1 MKDGFNENE
10 TLTIN
15 DMLLSQ
21 NYAFKA
27 GFNQDRNFVVQNLT
41 DNNSIIWSTETAISN
56 NKNDYDKTKFYAKLK
71 LDWFLIDNNDHLF
84 AVRIDSNSKFKRL
97 IIQNN
102 GILSIINED
111 RQILWS
117 ILDDLLESGNFYSA
131 NQKYTHAI
139 DYFNKVISLNA
150 SHTIALNNM
159 ANCYIYL
166 KKYKQAYEIY
176 STQIKDSNPI
186 YTYNKAL
193 ALYLNKEYERAIQY
207 FEQSSQASSDDL
219 KVESL
224 NMIGKCKLKL
234 GEYMEAFESFKASNK
249 NPTWRS
255 FNSIGIAKNNLNN
268 NSNLIEFEKATKESP
283 YNPIVWNN
291 KGISYF
297 KQKDSDKALY
307 CFNKS
312 IQIDPFYT
320 SSYWNKALLFKI
332 ENDTLFKLNNQ
343 ILSAS
348 YIEDIDSIDKP
359 IDLFHLNYENLF
371 YNHGLYLKSL
381 NRHLE
386 AINSFNKALI
396 WNPIFPEALLNKCS
410 TLKYLNRSSE
420 ANECE
425 SIVKSLGII
434 GTELNSELNVSTQQ
448 TTDFNPLYAFD
459 FFNDGNKYDCRVE
472 SIIFYDI
479 AVRCNPNYVSA
490 HLKKAICLIKL
501 KRFRNA
507 IKVLDRVLEINDQIA
522 LAWKLKGDALVKIN
536 NITFA
541 LSMFEMA
548 IQIYS
553 NYTDAINSLNSIKR
567 STNTTSNTP
576 PTTTPTITTTISTN
590 TSPTTATP
598 ITSINLSITSLIDN
612 SSKNS
617 PISSQQDY
625 FTYSIIFLALTI
637 SIVFSIIISLI
648 KIRKKKKYS
657 LNRSPSNEN
666 MLHMENIYT
675 QSSLNVIS
683 LNNLII
689 GEKIGMGKF
698 GEVFRGKL
706 FLNNQKET
714 IQIAI
719 KKLRQQVSDSDRSEL
734 YEEAKFLS
742 TFSYYYFVK
751 CLGVSYLNN
760 DVTAS
765 KIEFIILEYMN
776 EGDLLNYLKMKRN
789 KIGLSFI
796 GAIEIT
802 CDILKACSFM
812 EANNLIHRDLAARNC
827 LLTQLNSENRII
839 CKLADFGLAK
849 ELTTA
854 NDNYKIYKN
863 KDLPIRWMAPESI
876 IDGDYTK
883 ESDVWSFGILL
894 LEIMSLGALPYEGM
908 SNYQVNEHV
917 KKGGIQNIPNEL
929 PKEM

>member
-41 DNNSIIWSTETAISN
+41 DNNSIIWSTETAKSYSN
-56 NKNDYDKTKFYAKLK
+56 NNDDKTKFYAKIK
-71 LDWFLIDNNDHLF
+71 SDWFLIDNNDHLF
-84 AVRIDSNSKFKRL
+84 AVKIDSNSKMKRKL
-97 IIQNN
+97 IIQNS

-111 RQILWS
+111 KKILWS
-117 ILDDLLESGNFYSA
+117 ILDDLLASGNFYSA

-139 DYFNKVISLNA
+139 DYFIKLIRLNT
-150 SHTIALNNM
+150 SHTMALNNM

-176 STQIKDSNPI
+176 SSQIKDSNPI

-219 KVESL
+219 KLESL

-255 FNSIGIAKNNLNN
+255 FNSLGIAKNNLNN

-291 KGISYF
+291 KGISYL

-312 IQIDPFYT
+312 IQLDPFYT
-320 SSYWNKALLFKI
+320 SSYWNKALLLKI

-343 ILSAS
+343 ILTAG

-396 WNPIFPEALLNKCS
+396 WNPIFSEALLNKCS

-425 SIVKSLGII
+425 SIVKSLSII
-434 GTELNSELNVSTQQ
+434 GTELNSDELNVSIQQ
-448 TTDFNPLYAFD
+448 TTDFNPLYAVD

-507 IKVLDRVLEINDQIA
+507 IRALDRVLEINDRIA
-522 LAWKLKGDALVKIN
+522 LAWKLKGDALVRIN
-536 NITFA
+536 NITLA

-567 STNTTSNTP
+567 STITKSNIHS
-576 PTTTPTITTTISTN
+576 TTTIPTITTTIST
-590 TSPTTATP
+590 TTAT
-598 ITSINLSITSLIDN
+598 ISLNLFTTF
-612 SSKNS
+612 S
-617 PISSQQDY
+617 PVSDQKQDY
-625 FTYSIIFLALTI
+625 LAYSIIFLALVT
-637 SIVFSIIISLI
+637 SILFSVMISLI
-648 KIRKKKKYS
+648 KKRKKKKYS
-657 LNRSPSNEN
+657 LNRSASNEN

-689 GEKIGMGKF
+689 GDKIGMGKF
-698 GEVFRGKL
+698 GEVFKGQL
-706 FLNNQKET
+706 FLNNQQKET
-714 IQIAI
+714 IQVAI

-760 DVTAS
+760 DMAAS

-776 EGDLLNYLKMKRN
+776 EGDLLNYLKKKRN

-796 GAIEIT
+796 KAIEII

-827 LLTQLNSENRII
+827 LLTQSNSDNRII
-839 CKLADFGLAK
+839 AKLADFGLAK

>member
-41 DNNSIIWSTETAISN
+41 DNNSIIWSTETAISYN
-56 NKNDYDKTKFYAKLK
+56 NNNDDKTKFYAKIK
-71 LDWFLIDNNDHLF
+71 SDWFLIDNNDHLF
-84 AVRIDSNSKFKRL
+84 AVKIDSNSKMKRKL
-97 IIQNN
+97 IIQNS

-111 RQILWS
+111 KKILWS
-117 ILDDLLESGNFYSA
+117 ILDDLLASGNFYSA

-139 DYFNKVISLNA
+139 DYFIKLIRLNT
-150 SHTIALNNM
+150 SHTMALNNM

-176 STQIKDSNPI
+176 SSQIKDSNPI

-255 FNSIGIAKNNLNN
+255 FNSLGIAKNNLNN

-291 KGISYF
+291 KGISYL

-312 IQIDPFYT
+312 IQLDPFYT
-320 SSYWNKALLFKI
+320 SSYWNKALLLKI

-343 ILSAS
+343 ILTAG

-396 WNPIFPEALLNKCS
+396 WNPIFSEALLNKCS

-425 SIVKSLGII
+425 SIVKSLSII
-434 GTELNSELNVSTQQ
+434 GTELNSDELNVSIQQ
-448 TTDFNPLYAFD
+448 TTDFNPLYAVD

-507 IKVLDRVLEINDQIA
+507 IRALDRVLEINDRIA
-522 LAWKLKGDALVKIN
+522 LAWKLKGDALVRIN
-536 NITFA
+536 NITLA

-567 STNTTSNTP
+567 STITKSNIHST
-576 PTTTPTITTTISTN
+576 TTTPTITTTIST
-590 TSPTTATP
+590 TTAT
-598 ITSINLSITSLIDN
+598 ISINLFTTF
-612 SSKNS
+612 S
-617 PISSQQDY
+617 PVSDQKQDY
-625 FTYSIIFLALTI
+625 LAYSIIFLALVT
-637 SIVFSIIISLI
+637 SILFSVMISLI
-648 KIRKKKKYS
+648 KKRKKKKYS
-657 LNRSPSNEN
+657 LNRSASNEN

-689 GEKIGMGKF
+689 GDKIGMGKF
-698 GEVFRGKL
+698 GEVFKGQL
-706 FLNNQKET
+706 FLNNQQKET
-714 IQIAI
+714 IQVAI

-760 DVTAS
+760 DMAAS

-776 EGDLLNYLKMKRN
+776 EGDLLNYLKKKRN

-796 GAIEIT
+796 KAIEII

-827 LLTQLNSENRII
+827 LLTQSNSDNRII
-839 CKLADFGLAK
+839 AKLADFGLAK

>member
-41 DNNSIIWSTETAISN
+41 DNNSIIWSTETAISYSN
-56 NKNDYDKTKFYAKLK
+56 NNDDKTKFYAKIK
-71 LDWFLIDNNDHLF
+71 SDWFLIDNNDHLF
-84 AVRIDSNSKFKRL
+84 AVKIDSNSKMKRKL
-97 IIQNN
+97 IIQNS

-111 RQILWS
+111 KKILWS
-117 ILDDLLESGNFYSA
+117 ILDDLLASGNFYSA

-139 DYFNKVISLNA
+139 DYFIKLIRLNT
-150 SHTIALNNM
+150 SHTMALNNM

-176 STQIKDSNPI
+176 SSQIKDSNPI

-207 FEQSSQASSDDL
+207 FEQSSQGSSDDL
-219 KVESL
+219 KLESL

-255 FNSIGIAKNNLNN
+255 FNSLGIAKNNLNN

-291 KGISYF
+291 KGISYL

-312 IQIDPFYT
+312 IQLDPFYT
-320 SSYWNKALLFKI
+320 SSYWNKALLLKI

-343 ILSAS
+343 ILTAG

-396 WNPIFPEALLNKCS
+396 WNPIFSEALLNKCS

-434 GTELNSELNVSTQQ
+434 GTELNSDELNVSIQQ
-448 TTDFNPLYAFD
+448 TTDFNPLYAVD

-507 IKVLDRVLEINDQIA
+507 IRALDRVLEINDQIA
-522 LAWKLKGDALVKIN
+522 LAWKLKGDALVRIN
-536 NITFA
+536 NITLA

-567 STNTTSNTP
+567 STITKSNIHS
-576 PTTTPTITTTISTN
+576 TTTIPTITTTIST
-590 TSPTTATP
+590 TTAT
-598 ITSINLSITSLIDN
+598 ISINLFTTF
-612 SSKNS
+612 S
-617 PISSQQDY
+617 PVSDQKQDY
-625 FTYSIIFLALTI
+625 LAYSIIFLALVT
-637 SIVFSIIISLI
+637 SILFSVMISLI
-648 KIRKKKKYS
+648 KKRKKKKYS
-657 LNRSPSNEN
+657 LNRSASNEN

-689 GEKIGMGKF
+689 GDKIGMGKF
-698 GEVFRGKL
+698 GEVFKGQL
-706 FLNNQKET
+706 FLNNQQKET
-714 IQIAI
+714 IQVAI

-760 DVTAS
+760 DMTAS

-776 EGDLLNYLKMKRN
+776 EGDLLNYLKKKRN

-796 GAIEIT
+796 KAIEII

-827 LLTQLNSENRII
+827 LLTQSNSDNRITA
-839 CKLADFGLAK
+839 KLADFGLAK

>member
-41 DNNSIIWSTETAISN
+41 DNNSIIWSTETAISYN
-56 NKNDYDKTKFYAKLK
+56 NNNDDKTKFYAKIK
-71 LDWFLIDNNDHLF
+71 SDWFLIDNNDHLF
-84 AVRIDSNSKFKRL
+84 AVKIDSNSKMKRKL
-97 IIQNN
+97 IIQNS

-111 RQILWS
+111 KKILWS
-117 ILDDLLESGNFYSA
+117 ILDDLLASGNFYSA

-139 DYFNKVISLNA
+139 DYFIKLIRLNT
-150 SHTIALNNM
+150 SHTMALNNM

-176 STQIKDSNPI
+176 SSQIKDSNPI

-219 KVESL
+219 KLESL

-255 FNSIGIAKNNLNN
+255 FNSLGIAKNNLNN

-291 KGISYF
+291 KGISYL

-312 IQIDPFYT
+312 IQLDPFYT
-320 SSYWNKALLFKI
+320 SSYWNKALLLKI

-343 ILSAS
+343 ILTAG

-396 WNPIFPEALLNKCS
+396 WNPIFSEALLNKCS

-425 SIVKSLGII
+425 SIVKSLSII
-434 GTELNSELNVSTQQ
+434 GTELNSDELNVSIQQ
-448 TTDFNPLYAFD
+448 TTDFNPLYAVD

-507 IKVLDRVLEINDQIA
+507 IRALDRVLEINDRIA
-522 LAWKLKGDALVKIN
+522 LAWKLKGDALVRIN
-536 NITFA
+536 NITLA

-567 STNTTSNTP
+567 STITKSNIHST
-576 PTTTPTITTTISTN
+576 TTTPTITTTIST
-590 TSPTTATP
+590 TTAT
-598 ITSINLSITSLIDN
+598 ISINLFTTF
-612 SSKNS
+612 S
-617 PISSQQDY
+617 PVSDQKQDY
-625 FTYSIIFLALTI
+625 LAYSIIFLALVT
-637 SIVFSIIISLI
+637 SILFSVMISLI
-648 KIRKKKKYS
+648 KKRKKKKYS
-657 LNRSPSNEN
+657 LNRSASNEN

-689 GEKIGMGKF
+689 GDKIGMGKF
-698 GEVFRGKL
+698 GEVFKGQL
-706 FLNNQKET
+706 FLNNQQKET
-714 IQIAI
+714 IQVAI

-760 DVTAS
+760 DMAAS

-776 EGDLLNYLKMKRN
+776 EGDLLNYLKKKRN

-796 GAIEIT
+796 KAIEII

-827 LLTQLNSENRII
+827 LLTQSNSDNRII
-839 CKLADFGLAK
+839 AKLADFGLAK

>member
-41 DNNSIIWSTETAISN
+41 DNNSIIWSTETAISYN
-56 NKNDYDKTKFYAKLK
+56 NNNDDKTKFYAKIK
-71 LDWFLIDNNDHLF
+71 SDWFLIDNNDHLF
-84 AVRIDSNSKFKRL
+84 AVKIDSNSKMKRKL
-97 IIQNN
+97 IIQNS

-111 RQILWS
+111 KKILWS
-117 ILDDLLESGNFYSA
+117 ILDDLLASGNFYSA

-139 DYFNKVISLNA
+139 DYFIKLIRLNT
-150 SHTIALNNM
+150 SHTMALNNM

-176 STQIKDSNPI
+176 SSQIKDSNPI

-207 FEQSSQASSDDL
+207 FEQSSQGSSDDL
-219 KVESL
+219 KLESL

-255 FNSIGIAKNNLNN
+255 FNSLGIAKNNLNN

-291 KGISYF
+291 KGISYL

-312 IQIDPFYT
+312 IQLDPFYT
-320 SSYWNKALLFKI
+320 SSYWNKALLLKI

-343 ILSAS
+343 ILTAG

-396 WNPIFPEALLNKCS
+396 WNPIFSEALLNKCS

-425 SIVKSLGII
+425 SIVKSLSII
-434 GTELNSELNVSTQQ
+434 GTELNSDELNVSIQQ
-448 TTDFNPLYAFD
+448 TTDFNPLYAVD

-507 IKVLDRVLEINDQIA
+507 IRALDRVLEINDRIA
-522 LAWKLKGDALVKIN
+522 LAWKLKGDALVRIN
-536 NITFA
+536 NITLA
-541 LSMFEMA
+541 LSMFETA

-567 STNTTSNTP
+567 STITKSNIHST
-576 PTTTPTITTTISTN
+576 TTTPTITTTIST
-590 TSPTTATP
+590 TTAT
-598 ITSINLSITSLIDN
+598 ISINLFTTF
-612 SSKNS
+612 S
-617 PISSQQDY
+617 PVSDQKQDY
-625 FTYSIIFLALTI
+625 LAYSIIFLALVT
-637 SIVFSIIISLI
+637 SILFSVMISLI
-648 KIRKKKKYS
+648 KKRKKKKYS
-657 LNRSPSNEN
+657 LNRSASNEN

-689 GEKIGMGKF
+689 GDKIGMGKF
-698 GEVFRGKL
+698 GEVFKGQL
-706 FLNNQKET
+706 FLNNQQKET
-714 IQIAI
+714 IQVAI

-760 DVTAS
+760 DMAAS

-776 EGDLLNYLKMKRN
+776 EGDLLNYLKKKRN

-796 GAIEIT
+796 KAIEII

-827 LLTQLNSENRII
+827 LLTQSNSDNRII
-839 CKLADFGLAK
+839 AKLADFGLAK

>member
-41 DNNSIIWSTETAISN
+41 DNNSIIWSTETAISYN
-56 NKNDYDKTKFYAKLK
+56 NNNDDKTKFYAKIK
-71 LDWFLIDNNDHLF
+71 SDWFLIDNNDHLF
-84 AVRIDSNSKFKRL
+84 AVKIDSNSKMKRKL
-97 IIQNN
+97 IIQNS

-111 RQILWS
+111 KKILWS
-117 ILDDLLESGNFYSA
+117 ILDDLLASGNFYSA

-139 DYFNKVISLNA
+139 DYFIKLIRLNT
-150 SHTIALNNM
+150 SHTMALNNM

-176 STQIKDSNPI
+176 SSQIKDSNPI

-219 KVESL
+219 KLESL

-255 FNSIGIAKNNLNN
+255 FNSLGIAKNNLNN

-291 KGISYF
+291 KGISYL

-312 IQIDPFYT
+312 IQLDPFYT
-320 SSYWNKALLFKI
+320 SSYWNKALLLKI

-343 ILSAS
+343 ILTAG

-396 WNPIFPEALLNKCS
+396 WNPIFSEALLNKCS

-434 GTELNSELNVSTQQ
+434 GTELNSDELNVSIQQ
-448 TTDFNPLYAFD
+448 TTDFNPLYAVD

-507 IKVLDRVLEINDQIA
+507 IRALDRVLEINDQIA
-522 LAWKLKGDALVKIN
+522 LAWKLKGDALVRIN
-536 NITFA
+536 NITLA

-567 STNTTSNTP
+567 STITKSNIHST
-576 PTTTPTITTTISTN
+576 TTTPTITTTIST
-590 TSPTTATP
+590 TTAT
-598 ITSINLSITSLIDN
+598 ISINLFTTF
-612 SSKNS
+612 S
-617 PISSQQDY
+617 PVSDQKQDY
-625 FTYSIIFLALTI
+625 LAYSIIFLALVT
-637 SIVFSIIISLI
+637 SILFSVMISLI
-648 KIRKKKKYS
+648 KKRKKKKYS
-657 LNRSPSNEN
+657 LNRSASNEN

-689 GEKIGMGKF
+689 GDKIGMGKF
-698 GEVFRGKL
+698 GEVFKGQL
-706 FLNNQKET
+706 FLNNQQKET
-714 IQIAI
+714 IQVAI

-760 DVTAS
+760 DMAAS

-776 EGDLLNYLKMKRN
+776 EGDLLNYLKKKRN

-796 GAIEIT
+796 KAIEII

-827 LLTQLNSENRII
+827 LLTQSNSDNRII
-839 CKLADFGLAK
+839 AKLADFGLAK

>member
-41 DNNSIIWSTETAISN
+41 DNNSIIWSTETAISYN
-56 NKNDYDKTKFYAKLK
+56 NNNDDKTKFYAKIK
-71 LDWFLIDNNDHLF
+71 SDWFLIDNNDHLF
-84 AVRIDSNSKFKRL
+84 AVKIDSNSKMKRKL
-97 IIQNN
+97 IIQNS

-111 RQILWS
+111 KKILWS
-117 ILDDLLESGNFYSA
+117 ILDDLLASGNFYSA

-139 DYFNKVISLNA
+139 DYFIKLIRLNT
-150 SHTIALNNM
+150 SHTMALNNM

-176 STQIKDSNPI
+176 SSQIKDSNPI

-207 FEQSSQASSDDL
+207 FEQSSQGSSDDL
-219 KVESL
+219 KLESL

-255 FNSIGIAKNNLNN
+255 FNSLGIAKNNLNN

-291 KGISYF
+291 KGISYL

-312 IQIDPFYT
+312 IQLDPFYT
-320 SSYWNKALLFKI
+320 SSYWNKALLLKI

-343 ILSAS
+343 ILTAG

-396 WNPIFPEALLNKCS
+396 WNPIFSEALLNKCS

-434 GTELNSELNVSTQQ
+434 GTELNSDELNVSIQQ
-448 TTDFNPLYAFD
+448 TTDFNPLYAVD

-507 IKVLDRVLEINDQIA
+507 IRALDRVLEINDRIA
-522 LAWKLKGDALVKIN
+522 LAWKLKGDALVRIN
-536 NITFA
+536 NITLA

-567 STNTTSNTP
+567 STITKSNIHST
-576 PTTTPTITTTISTN
+576 TTTPTITTTIST
-590 TSPTTATP
+590 TTAT
-598 ITSINLSITSLIDN
+598 ISINLFTTF
-612 SSKNS
+612 S
-617 PISSQQDY
+617 PVSDQKQDY
-625 FTYSIIFLALTI
+625 LAYSIIFLALVT
-637 SIVFSIIISLI
+637 SILFSVMISLI
-648 KIRKKKKYS
+648 KKRKKKKYS
-657 LNRSPSNEN
+657 LNRSASNEN

-689 GEKIGMGKF
+689 GDKIGMGKF
-698 GEVFRGKL
+698 GEVFKGQL
-706 FLNNQKET
+706 FLNNQQKET
-714 IQIAI
+714 IQVAI

-760 DVTAS
+760 DMAAS

-776 EGDLLNYLKMKRN
+776 EGDLLNYLKKKRN

-796 GAIEIT
+796 KAIEII

-827 LLTQLNSENRII
+827 LLTQSNSDNRII
-839 CKLADFGLAK
+839 AKLADFGLAK

>member
-41 DNNSIIWSTETAISN
+41 DNNSIIWSTETAISYN
-56 NKNDYDKTKFYAKLK
+56 NNNDDKTKFYAKIK
-71 LDWFLIDNNDHLF
+71 SDWFLIDNNDHLF
-84 AVRIDSNSKFKRL
+84 AVKIDSNSKMKRKL
-97 IIQNN
+97 IIQNS

-111 RQILWS
+111 KKILWS
-117 ILDDLLESGNFYSA
+117 ILDDLLASGNFYSA

-139 DYFNKVISLNA
+139 DYFIKLIRLNT
-150 SHTIALNNM
+150 SHTMALNNM

-176 STQIKDSNPI
+176 SSQIKDSNPI

-255 FNSIGIAKNNLNN
+255 FNSLGIAKNNLNN

-291 KGISYF
+291 KGISYL

-312 IQIDPFYT
+312 IQLDPFYT
-320 SSYWNKALLFKI
+320 SSYWNKALLLKI

-343 ILSAS
+343 ILTAG

-396 WNPIFPEALLNKCS
+396 WNPIFSEALLNKCS

-434 GTELNSELNVSTQQ
+434 GTELNSDELNVSIQQ
-448 TTDFNPLYAFD
+448 TTDFNPLYAVD

-507 IKVLDRVLEINDQIA
+507 IRALDRVLEINDRIA
-522 LAWKLKGDALVKIN
+522 LAWKLKGDALVRIN
-536 NITFA
+536 NITLA

-567 STNTTSNTP
+567 STITKSNIHST
-576 PTTTPTITTTISTN
+576 TTTPTITTTIST
-590 TSPTTATP
+590 TTAT
-598 ITSINLSITSLIDN
+598 ISLNLFTTF
-612 SSKNS
+612 S
-617 PISSQQDY
+617 PVSDQKQDY
-625 FTYSIIFLALTI
+625 LAYSIIFLALVT
-637 SIVFSIIISLI
+637 SILFSVMISLI
-648 KIRKKKKYS
+648 KKRKKKKYS
-657 LNRSPSNEN
+657 LNRSASNEN

-689 GEKIGMGKF
+689 GDKIGMGKF
-698 GEVFRGKL
+698 GEVFKGQL
-706 FLNNQKET
+706 FLNNQQKET
-714 IQIAI
+714 IQVAI

-760 DVTAS
+760 DMAAS

-776 EGDLLNYLKMKRN
+776 EGDLLNYLKKKRN

-796 GAIEIT
+796 KAIEII

-827 LLTQLNSENRII
+827 LLTQSNSDNRII
-839 CKLADFGLAK
+839 AKLADFGLAK

>member
-41 DNNSIIWSTETAISN
+41 DNNSIIWSTETAISYN
-56 NKNDYDKTKFYAKLK
+56 NNNDDKTKFYAKIK
-71 LDWFLIDNNDHLF
+71 SDWFLIDNNDHLF
-84 AVRIDSNSKFKRL
+84 AVKIDSNSKMKRKL
-97 IIQNN
+97 IIQNS

-111 RQILWS
+111 KKILWS
-117 ILDDLLESGNFYSA
+117 ILDDLLASGNFYSA

-139 DYFNKVISLNA
+139 DYFIKLIRLNT
-150 SHTIALNNM
+150 SHTMALNNM

-176 STQIKDSNPI
+176 SSQIKDSNPI

-219 KVESL
+219 KLESL

-255 FNSIGIAKNNLNN
+255 FNSLGIAKNNLNN
-268 NSNLIEFEKATKESP
+268 NSNLI
-283 YNPIVWNN
+283 
-291 KGISYF
+291 
-297 KQKDSDKALY
+297 
-307 CFNKS
+307 
-312 IQIDPFYT
+312 
-320 SSYWNKALLFKI
+320 YWNKALLLKI

-343 ILSAS
+343 ILTAG

-396 WNPIFPEALLNKCS
+396 WNPIFSEALLNKCS

-425 SIVKSLGII
+425 SIVKSLSII
-434 GTELNSELNVSTQQ
+434 GTELNSDELNVSIQQ
-448 TTDFNPLYAFD
+448 TTDFNPLYAVD

-507 IKVLDRVLEINDQIA
+507 IRALDRVLEINDRIA
-522 LAWKLKGDALVKIN
+522 LAWKLKGDALVRIN
-536 NITFA
+536 NITLA
-541 LSMFEMA
+541 LSMFKMA

-567 STNTTSNTP
+567 STITKSNIHST
-576 PTTTPTITTTISTN
+576 TTTPTITTTIST
-590 TSPTTATP
+590 TTAT
-598 ITSINLSITSLIDN
+598 ISINLFTTF
-612 SSKNS
+612 S
-617 PISSQQDY
+617 PVSDQKQDY
-625 FTYSIIFLALTI
+625 LAYSIIFLALVT
-637 SIVFSIIISLI
+637 SILFSVMISLI
-648 KIRKKKKYS
+648 KKRKKKKYS
-657 LNRSPSNEN
+657 LNRSASNEN

-689 GEKIGMGKF
+689 GDKIGMGKF
-698 GEVFRGKL
+698 GEVFKGQL
-706 FLNNQKET
+706 FLNNQQKET
-714 IQIAI
+714 IQVAI

-760 DVTAS
+760 DMAAS

-776 EGDLLNYLKMKRN
+776 EGDLLNYLKKKRN

-796 GAIEIT
+796 KAIEII

-827 LLTQLNSENRII
+827 LLTQSNSDNRII
-839 CKLADFGLAK
+839 AKLADFGLAK